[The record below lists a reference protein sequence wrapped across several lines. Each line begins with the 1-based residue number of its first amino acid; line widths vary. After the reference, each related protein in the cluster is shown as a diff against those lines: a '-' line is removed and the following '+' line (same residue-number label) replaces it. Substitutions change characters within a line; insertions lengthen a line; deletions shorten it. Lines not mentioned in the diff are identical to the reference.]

1 MATPHLTQRLNVLF
15 ETPTYTAATLGTQD
29 SWAIMAGGSATMR
42 MFVIADA
49 TIEGAQCLAM
59 RTVDAGAVVGY
70 EKSFTARV
78 SATDAWGITICGY
91 VDGTAAIGDALRI
104 GFSAGAG
111 NLDYEPC
118 TGNTAFILAFER
130 STTAGKV
137 RMNIIDSTLNGV
149 SLGDA
154 ATLGQKFMI
163 RVALPPGEAMTVM
176 VDDDMDG
183 EEWVGVYS
191 GSIVSGKGA
200 ISRVQVIAEG
210 GTTGDDL
217 LKVDAIRIVQY
228 GDYKKVVFGDQPQR
242 MAKLTAATGGTV
254 ATNGVVTLTAD
265 VYDEVTG
272 VVVDSGRTE
281 TMHVSELD
289 PAIAAGRIDAALQK
303 IVNLYDK
310 EQRVAEVNTSGHEV
324 LL

>member
-1 MATPHLTQRLNVLF
+1 MATPHLTQRLNVGF
-15 ETPTYTAATLGTQD
+15 EVAQGYVAGNVDTQD
-29 SWAIMAGGSATMR
+29 GWAIMAGGSATMR
-42 MFVIADA
+42 MFVIADT

-59 RTVDAGAVVGY
+59 RTVDNGGPVGY

-78 SATDAWGITICGY
+78 SATDAWGFAIAGY
-91 VDGTAAIGDALRI
+91 VDGTAAIGDELRI
-104 GFSAGAG
+104 GFSAGASD
-111 NLDYEPC
+111 LAYA
-118 TGNTAFILAFER
+118 NTAFSLNFAR

-137 RMNIIDSTLNGV
+137 RLDVYEQGGV
-149 SLGDA
+149 IWGDDV

-163 RVALPPGEAMTVM
+163 RVSLPPGENFTVA

-183 EEWVGVYS
+183 EGWVGVRS
-191 GSIVSGKGA
+191 GSIVTGKGA

-228 GDYKKVVFGDQPQR
+228 GDYKKVIFGDQPQR